1 MIDANSLSTEILRS
15 LITKLP
21 PGRAR
26 HKYEKLLCEKI
37 SVPLWGVQ
45 CEETPAPYFL
55 DEILGL
61 RDRTSEEIRE
71 IHKAKLQFPW
81 ARIIQEGPES

>member
-1 MIDANSLSTEILRS
+1 MIEANSLSPEILRS

-26 HKYEKLLCEKI
+26 HKYERLLCEKI
-37 SVPLWGVQ
+37 GVPLGGVQ
-45 CEETPAPYFL
+45 CEETHALYIL

-61 RDRTSEEIRE
+61 RNRTSEEIRE
-71 IHKAKLQFPW
+71 IHRAKLAHGGQ
-81 ARIIQEGPES
+81 RIIQEGPEG